1 MAEVCVLADGRRVKF
16 SLKRRER
23 DPYFLVCFEGPDGK
37 RKERSSGEG
46 NKRRASDS
54 AVIIIRNEYDPHAVL
69 QNLSWDEATRLMVE
83 HMRGE
88 NLRPNSISTYETVLN
103 TLRKFCPN
111 SFGPASITPALAER
125 YKLARLKT
133 CKPYTVRGDINEL
146 SIIFG
151 KWFVET
157 LKLLATNPFA
167 EVVPPKVD
175 KLEPRLVTPEEH
187 NLFLAWLAKGW
198 PDWRMPLLFLEVKA
212 TIGCRIF
219 ELASLPTAN
228 LEGGRVMFEA
238 TTAKGRK
245 TRRSKLPSN
254 LYEELRAVAGPVFV
268 WEHFPEQLRGVYVR
282 RRRPN
287 LAKCVAD
294 FAPKRMVNWFQDRLV
309 EYRKAHPKARRYKLH
324 NLRGT
329 AMSKAKEAGV
339 AYDAAA
345 IAFGCHPETM
355 RAHYVRLDETAIAD
369 AVMDSIQGAK

>member
-1 MAEVCVLADGRRVKF
+1 MAEVCVLADGRRIKY
-16 SLKRRER
+16 SLKRRAR
-23 DPYFLVCFEGPDGK
+23 DPYFLACFQGPDGK
-37 RKERSSGEG
+37 RKERSTEEG

-54 AVIIIRNEYDPHAVL
+54 AAIIVRNEYDPHAIV
-69 QNLSWDEATRLMVE
+69 QNLSWDDATKLMAE

-88 NLRPNSISTYETVLN
+88 NLRPNSIATYETVLT
-103 TLRKFCPN
+103 TLRKACPN
-111 SFGPASITPALAER
+111 SFGPASITPAMAEQ
-125 YKLARLKT
+125 YKLARLKK

-157 LKLLATNPFA
+157 LKVLATNPFT
-167 EVVPPKVD
+167 EIVPPKVD
-175 KLEPRLVTPEEH
+175 KLEPRFVTADEH
-187 NLFLAWLAKGW
+187 GLFLSWLVKGW
-198 PDWRMPLLFLEVKA
+198 PEWRMPLLFLDVKA

-228 LEGGRVMFEA
+228 LEEGRVMFEA

-245 TRRSKLPSN
+245 TRRSKLPAA
-254 LYEELRAVAGPVFV
+254 LYEELREGAGPTYV
-268 WEHFPEQLRGVYVR
+268 WEHFAEQLREVYVR

-294 FAPKRMVNWFQDRLV
+294 FDPKRMVNWFQDRLV
-309 EYRKAHPKARRYKLH
+309 EYRKENPKARRYKLH

-329 AMSKAKEAGV
+329 AMSKAKQAGV

-369 AVMDSIQGAK
+369 AVMDSIQGEK